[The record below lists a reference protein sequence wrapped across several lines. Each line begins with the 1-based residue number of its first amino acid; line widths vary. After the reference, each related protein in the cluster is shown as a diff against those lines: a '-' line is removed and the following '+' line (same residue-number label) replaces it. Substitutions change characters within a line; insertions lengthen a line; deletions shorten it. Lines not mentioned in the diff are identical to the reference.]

1 MIALIAIESST
12 LRIDY
17 GNSSM
22 HFSSPEPKT
31 SVRRPSVAKL
41 YVEPPWVG
49 GTKVCSQHLGH
60 MTRWLPHSYMVKIF
74 KTFSS
79 PEPVDRYPRNLVCSI
94 GDTPLHPTF
103 TGPLIIWSF
112 LFHFSFYSFF
122 SENIEFNE
130 AVLTLTQSTNF
141 CFAT

>member
-12 LRIDY
+12 LRIYY

-60 MTRWLPHSYMVKIF
+60 MTRWLPHSYMVIIF
-74 KTFSS
+74 ITFSS

-103 TGPLIIWSF
+103 TGPLII
-112 LFHFSFYSFF
+112 
-122 SENIEFNE
+122 ENIEFNE
-130 AVLTLTQSTNF
+130 AVLTFTQSNNF